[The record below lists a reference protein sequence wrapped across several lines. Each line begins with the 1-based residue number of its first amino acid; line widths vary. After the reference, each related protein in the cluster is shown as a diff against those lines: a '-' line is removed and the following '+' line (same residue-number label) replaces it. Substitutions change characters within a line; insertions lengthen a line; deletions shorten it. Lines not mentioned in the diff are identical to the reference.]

1 MIGDAPPTGRD
12 PAHLFCQLPGISA
25 KLAHRILEQL
35 DVRSLEE
42 LELAAHDGR
51 LNEVKGFGQQR
62 IQAIKKALAGRLG
75 GFASSSQQN
84 KRKGE

>member
-1 MIGDAPPTGRD
+1 MIGDAPPAGRD

-42 LELAAHDGR
+42 LELA
-51 LNEVKGFGQQR
+51 
-62 IQAIKKALAGRLG
+62 GRLG